1 MRFVPLDYADWAQS
15 ASPVHRASARPRLAM
30 PLETPAAPP
39 THFRPLRHL
48 RHWYAC
54 ELPVGQEIAQAR
66 AAWQQS
72 GRYPFAD
79 GPWGLW
85 VPRTA
90 LRSIVWPGY
99 AVLISEMALDAP
111 QLLRVRLTLSGF
123 LGDLPWRIDPL
134 RDLPWS
140 DLTLT
145 ASWTTPSL
153 RIALRKY
160 HLSLHSH

>member
-1 MRFVPLDYADWAQS
+1 MRFVPLDCAEWAQS
-15 ASPVHRASARPRLAM
+15 ARPVHRASARPRLLI
-30 PLETPAAPP
+30 PREERTPMAS
-39 THFRPLRHL
+39 HFRPLRVL

-54 ELPVGQEIAQAR
+54 EVPVGQEIAQAR

-72 GRYPFAD
+72 GRYPLAD
-79 GPWGLW
+79 GPWGLF
-85 VPRTA
+85 VPQSAQRG
-90 LRSIVWPGY
+90 IVWPGY
-99 AVLISEMALDAP
+99 VVLISETALDAP

-123 LGDLPWRIDPL
+123 LGDPPWPIDPL

-145 ASWTTPSL
+145 ASFATPSL

-160 HLSLHSH
+160 PALLHAH